1 MRGKGHA
8 VEFDRVDADVDQQLN
23 AAVALQADGVFSLK
37 QEATSP
43 GNGAITWPTAG
54 IMATPLPSRPLAKV
68 LSGTCSRAITLPL
81 IGARISFAEA
91 GYRHGARCSA
101 GARQAGEEGQH
112 AGEHESHAGAD
123 KPAPDAG
130 VNPAGRDHLRREK
143 MFGRP
148 NE

>member
-54 IMATPLPSRPLAKV
+54 
-68 LSGTCSRAITLPL
+68 
-81 IGARISFAEA
+81 
-91 GYRHGARCSA
+91 
-101 GARQAGEEGQH
+101 
-112 AGEHESHAGAD
+112 
-123 KPAPDAG
+123 
-130 VNPAGRDHLRREK
+130 
-143 MFGRP
+143 
-148 NE
+148 